1 MQISRNISYSDS
13 FYKFHRRMICFFLQ
27 YSEQCSVTCFKEK
40 FKWLIFE
47 ENSHQNGSDAIKLL
61 ERSLIFIDAAITYL
75 DLDEPMELSDG
86 FESFYFY
93 IFLIFSGVT
102 TIQQCSLQHLLQNV

>member
-13 FYKFHRRMICFFLQ
+13 FYKFNRRMICFFLQ
-27 YSEQCSVTCFKEK
+27 YFEQCSVTCFKEK

-61 ERSLIFIDAAITYL
+61 ERSLIFIDAEITYL
-75 DLDEPMELSDG
+75 DLDEPMELTDG
-86 FESFYFY
+86 FESFYFQ
-93 IFLIFSGVT
+93 I
-102 TIQQCSLQHLLQNV
+102 